1 MAKFGFLSHSDMS
14 IYFFRAPIM
23 RKLKELGHEVF
34 AIAPKGKYTP
44 NLEEEFISVNYDLD
58 KASLNPFKV
67 SKDTENLAKVLKELN
82 LDFLQTSAHKSN
94 VFGTIAA
101 KKAGI
106 RVVLN
111 LIEGLGSF
119 YIDNDLKSRAVR
131 FAIERLYKKT
141 LMLSNGCIFVN
152 HSDSKYF
159 VDKNLITIDKVF
171 SVTSVGVDSKLFDEE
186 KYLDAKISNKKVV
199 LMIGRALWHKGI
211 REFYEAADIL
221 SKRDDVQFVFAGDTF
236 EGNKSSASKEFL
248 KNPNVLWL
256 GWCEDVFSLYKSAY
270 MVVLPSY
277 KEGFPR
283 TILEAM
289 SMSRPCVVS
298 NCDGCIEAVE
308 DGHTGLICQMKSS
321 VDLARKIEVLLDDE
335 NLARKMGY
343 YGRKAVLEKY
353 DEPIIV
359 EKYLEIYRQF
369 LYV

>member
-1 MAKFGFLSHSDMS
+1 MARFGFLSHSDMS
-14 IYFFRAPIM
+14 IYFFRSPIM
-23 RKLKELGHEVF
+23 RELKRLGHDVF
-34 AIAPKGKYTP
+34 AIMPDGKYAHK
-44 NLEEEFISVNYDLD
+44 LKDEFDCFTYKITAS
-58 KASLNPFKV
+58 SLNPFQISNETKEL
-67 SKDTENLAKVLKELN
+67 SKILKNLN
-82 LDFLQTSAHKSN
+82 LDLLQTSAHRSN
-94 VFGTIAA
+94 IFGTFAA
-101 KKAGI
+101 KEAGI
-106 RVVLN
+106 KNIIN
-111 LIEGLGSF
+111 LVEGLGSF
-119 YIDNDLKSRAVR
+119 YIDNDIKSFLVR
-131 FAIERLYKKT
+131 SMIDHMYYKAFK
-141 LMLSNGCIFVN
+141 LSNVCIFVN
-152 HSDSKYF
+152 ESDPNYMINKS
-159 VDKNLITIDKVF
+159 LIPLNKVIQIK
-171 SVTSVGVDSKLFDEE
+171 SVGVNSKIFDEKLYKNE
-186 KYLDAKISNKKVV
+186 KLGSKKIV

-221 SKRDDVQFVFAGDTF
+221 SDRDDVQFVFAGDTY

-298 NCDGCIEAVE
+298 NADGCVETVE

-321 VDLARKIEVLLDDE
+321 QDLAKKIKILLDDE

-353 DEPIIV
+353 DESIITQ
-359 EKYLEIYRQF
+359 KYLEIYRQF

>member
-101 KKAGI
+101 KNAGI
-106 RVVLN
+106 KVVLN
-111 LIEGLGSF
+111 LVEGLGSF

-131 FAIERLYKKT
+131 FMIERLYKKSFA
-141 LMLSNGCIFVN
+141 LSNGCIFVN
-152 HSDSKYF
+152 HSDSRYM
-159 VDKNLITIDKVF
+159 VDQNIITIDKVF
-171 SVTSVGVDSKLFDEE
+171 SIKSVGVNSKIFDEE
-186 KYLDAKISNKKVV
+186 KYQDAKISSKKVI

-221 SKRDDVQFVFAGDTF
+221 SPRNDVQFVFAGDTF

-270 MVVLPSY
+270 AVVLPSY

-289 SMSRPCVVS
+289 SMSRPCVAS
-298 NCDGCIEAVE
+298 NADGCIEVVE

-359 EKYLEIYRQF
+359 EKYLELYRQF
-369 LYV
+369 INV